1 MNTDKVIMTV
11 QEATESMRAKLR
23 PAAAGCQRFI
33 RDNPGVAG
41 GVAAGYAL
49 GAGVERIPVVRALLG
64 PLPRIAGAVAGAFF
78 GQAFERA
85 WQDVRQRSLSE
96 AVAE

>member
-1 MNTDKVIMTV
+1 MNTEKVIMTV
-11 QEATESMRAKLR
+11 QEATDSMRRRLQ

-33 RDNPGVAG
+33 RENPGLAG
-41 GVAAGYAL
+41 GAAAGYAL
-49 GAGVERIPVVRALLG
+49 GVAVERIPGVRPLLG
-64 PLPRIAGAVAGAFF
+64 PLPRIAATIAGAFF
-78 GQAFERA
+78 GQAFEGA